1 MKSIIRLLSVIAF
14 FSFSFASCTSLSED
28 ETFEAEMIVG
38 TWECNGLYETYN
50 ADLKTGETWDTT
62 VDETQADAHAFTWTL
77 ESNGDLLQIHIM
89 EIGGEVPR
97 PLTVTELTLTTLT
110 YEDLGESYTFTKVR
124 P

>member
-1 MKSIIRLLSVIAF
+1 
-14 FSFSFASCTSLSED
+14 
-28 ETFEAEMIVG
+28 MIVG